1 MQDLLSKDLQ
11 YNWHP
16 CSQMKDLAE
25 HPPVLVTSAKGS
37 YIELSDGS
45 RLIDAIS
52 SWWCKPLGHAHPVL
66 QQALKQQLA
75 QFEHVMFANTTFE
88 NIILLSEKLAQ
99 LTTSLDKV
107 FYASDGS
114 CAVEIAMK
122 MSLHARQIQGQTK
135 RVRFMALEN
144 SYHGETALT
153 MSVSDLGI
161 YKAPYAAVLTDAF
174 FLRGIP
180 YVSST
185 NDPVWQDC
193 STYWPA
199 LLQQLEAHAEELT
212 AILVEPIVQGAA
224 GMKIYSQDFL
234 KRLRAWTASK
244 GIHLIADEIMTGLG
258 RTGMPLACQHAQIEP
273 DFLCLAKALTG
284 GCLPLSATLT
294 SSAIY
299 QLFYDDYAKGK
310 SFLHSHTHTG
320 NALAVSVALA
330 CLQVLEQEQI
340 YQKAKELE
348 SKLEQAMQTV
358 ADETG
363 KLTNLRQLGAIAA
376 ADLLPQDK
384 QSRIGFKV
392 SQASIAHGA
401 LIRPIGNALYWLPPL
416 ILSDQELQALQEITA
431 TAVKRA
437 YEG

>member
-1 MQDLLSKDLQ
+1 MQPLIIKDLQ
-11 YNWHP
+11 HNWHP

-25 HPPVLVTSAKGS
+25 HPPVLVKAAQGS
-37 YIELSDGS
+37 YLELGDGT

-52 SWWCKPLGHAHPVL
+52 SWWCKPLGHGHPVL
-66 QQALKQQLA
+66 KQALTKQLA
-75 QFEHVMFANTTFE
+75 QFEHVMFANTTYE

-122 MSLHARQIQGQTK
+122 MSLHARQIQGQSK
-135 RVRFMALEN
+135 RTRFMALEN

-153 MSVSDLGI
+153 MSVSDLGL

-180 YVSST
+180 YVNSV
-185 NDPVWQDC
+185 NDPVWHDC
-193 STYWPA
+193 SAYWPA
-199 LLQQLEAHAEELT
+199 ILQQLEAHAEQLT

-234 KRLRAWTASK
+234 QRLRVWTASK

-258 RTGMPLACQHAQIEP
+258 RTGLPLACQHAQIEP

-340 YQKAKELE
+340 YQKTQALALQL
-348 SKLEQAMQTV
+348 SQAMQAV

-363 KLTNLRQLGAIAA
+363 KLTNLRQIGAIAA
-376 ADLLPQDK
+376 GDLIPQDK
-384 QSRIGFKV
+384 QARLGFKV
-392 SQASIAHGA
+392 GQAAIAHGA

-416 ILSDQELQALQEITA
+416 TLSSQELQSLQEITVK
-431 TAVKRA
+431 AVRKG